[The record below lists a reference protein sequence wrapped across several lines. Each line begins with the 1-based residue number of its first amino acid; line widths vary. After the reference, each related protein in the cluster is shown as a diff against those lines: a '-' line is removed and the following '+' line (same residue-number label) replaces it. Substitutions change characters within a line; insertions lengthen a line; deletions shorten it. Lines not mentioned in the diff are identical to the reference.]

1 MQRIRYLKFVSF
13 VVLYFLHVFTALRY
27 RSIMSIVSGLG
38 KKAVCEYGNIP
49 RACSADWLEQGVN
62 IIGRHLLCTWH

>member
-1 MQRIRYLKFVSF
+1 MRRIRYFKFVSF
-13 VVLYFLHVFTALRY
+13 VVLYFTV
-27 RSIMSIVSGLG
+27 RSIMSIVSGLS
-38 KKAVCEYGNIP
+38 KMAVCEYGNIP